1 MKVEPFSAGFRVVRR
16 FLRLKSS
23 VFFFRK
29 ALKALD
35 ISKLLAR
42 SLPGVLLG
50 GLDLPPHLGE
60 RSKRL

>member
-1 MKVEPFSAGFRVVRR
+1 MKVEPFSACFRVVRR

-23 VFFFRK
+23 VFFFR
-29 ALKALD
+29 KALD